1 MYYVYD
7 LLKDKTIFKSEN
19 LEELLVALNM
29 KYDQNGFRFEK
40 IYKNKYVITKK
51 KPTKKR
57 LTQLEKIKI
66 IVSDFS
72 LRKIDFKGITD
83 DELELLEKKI
93 EDFKISK
100 IFFLLYLEETYI
112 NENRKKRIF
121 EKKLTEILTNKTKT
135 NEDLKNAK
143 LKDLEQID
151 VFLEKAELD
160 TVAWYHY
167 LEGIMEWTKK
177 N

>member
-1 MYYVYD
+1 MYYTYD
-7 LLKDKTIFKSEN
+7 LLKDKTEEQ
-19 LEELLVALNM
+19 EELLKALNM
-29 KYDQNGFRFEK
+29 RFDRGSFEFGK
-40 IYKNKYVITKK
+40 VYKSRYIITKNK
-51 KPTKKR
+51 PTRKR

-72 LRKIDFKGITD
+72 LCKIDF
-83 DELELLEKKI
+83 LELLEKKI

-151 VFLEKAELD
+151 AFLEKVELD

-167 LEGIMEWTKK
+167 LEGIIEWTKK
-177 N
+177 K

>member
-1 MYYVYD
+1 MC
-7 LLKDKTIFKSEN
+7 
-19 LEELLVALNM
+19 
-29 KYDQNGFRFEK
+29 
-40 IYKNKYVITKK
+40 
-51 KPTKKR
+51 
-57 LTQLEKIKI
+57 
-66 IVSDFS
+66 
-72 LRKIDFKGITD
+72 KIDFKGITD
-83 DELELLEKKI
+83 DELELLEEKI

-151 VFLEKAELD
+151 AFLEKVELD

-167 LEGIMEWTKK
+167 LEGIIEWTKK
-177 N
+177 K

>member
-151 VFLEKAELD
+151 AFLEKAELD
-160 TVAWYHY
+160 TVVWYHY
-167 LEGIMEWTKK
+167 LEGIIEWTKK

>member
-112 NENRKKRIF
+112 NENRKK
-121 EKKLTEILTNKTKT
+121 EYSKKS
-135 NEDLKNAK
+135 
-143 LKDLEQID
+143 
-151 VFLEKAELD
+151 
-160 TVAWYHY
+160 
-167 LEGIMEWTKK
+167 
-177 N
+177 

>member
-151 VFLEKAELD
+151 AFLEKAELD
-160 TVAWYHY
+160 TVVWYHY
-167 LEGIMEWTKK
+167 FEGIS
-177 N
+177 